1 MEPRRWAGGGP
12 IRFRTVWDDALLIA
26 GVLVAPLPAL
36 VLGARGMFR
45 HRGYVTGDPNDRAS
59 VVIMVTLRAVV
70 LLFLLALSAIT
81 LVSCVG
87 AWIKGVELHGMVYV
101 FFVLDL
107 LLASLVLLTFGR
119 NEKRPARRRATPAA
133 R

>member
-1 MEPRRWAGGGP
+1 M
-12 IRFRTVWDDALLIA
+12 IA
-26 GVLVAPLPAL
+26 GVVLAALPAL

-59 VVIMVTLRAVV
+59 VVIMVTLRALV
-70 LLFLLALSAIT
+70 LLFLLALSGIT
-81 LVSCVG
+81 LLSCVG

-101 FFVLDL
+101 FFTLDL
-107 LLASLVLLTFGR
+107 LLAALVLLSFGR
-119 NEKRPARRRATPAA
+119 NEKRPTRRRASPAA

>member
-12 IRFRTVWDDALLIA
+12 IRFGPVWDDALLIA

-81 LVSCVG
+81 LVSCIG
-87 AWIKGVELHGMVYV
+87 AWIKGVELHGLVYT

-107 LLASLVLLTFGR
+107 LLAALVLLTFGR
-119 NEKRPARRRATPAA
+119 NEKRPARRRASPAA

>member
-1 MEPRRWAGGGP
+1 
-12 IRFRTVWDDALLIA
+12 VWDEALLIA
-26 GVLVAPLPAL
+26 GVVLAALPAL
-36 VLGARGMFR
+36 VLGSRGLLR
-45 HRGYVTGDPNDRAS
+45 HRGYRTGDPNDRAS
-59 VVIMVTLRAVV
+59 VVVLVTLRSFV
-70 LLFLLALSAIT
+70 LLLVLALSGIT
-81 LVSCVG
+81 LLSCVG

-119 NEKRPARRRATPAA
+119 NERRPARRRGSPAP

>member
-1 MEPRRWAGGGP
+1 M
-12 IRFRTVWDDALLIA
+12 WDEALLIA

-59 VVIMVTLRAVV
+59 VVIMVTLRALV
-70 LLFLLALSAIT
+70 LLLLLAVSAIT

-87 AWIKGVELHGMVYV
+87 AWMKDVELHGLVSV

-107 LLASLVLLTFGR
+107 LCAALVLLTFGWR
-119 NEKRPARRRATPAA
+119 DPRRVRPRATPAG

>member
-1 MEPRRWAGGGP
+1 M
-12 IRFRTVWDDALLIA
+12 WDDALLIA
-26 GVLVAPLPAL
+26 GVVVAALPAL
-36 VLGARGMFR
+36 VLGARGLFR

-59 VVIMVTLRAVV
+59 VVIMVTLRALV
-70 LLFLLALSAIT
+70 LLLVLALSAIT
-81 LVSCVG
+81 LVSCIG

-119 NEKRPARRRATPAA
+119 TEKRPARRRASPAA

>member
-1 MEPRRWAGGGP
+1 
-12 IRFRTVWDDALLIA
+12 VWDDALLIA
-26 GVLVAPLPAL
+26 GVVVAALPAL
-36 VLGARGMFR
+36 VLGARGLFR

-59 VVIMVTLRAVV
+59 VVIMVTLRALV
-70 LLFLLALSAIT
+70 LLLVLALSAIT
-81 LVSCVG
+81 LVSCIG

-119 NEKRPARRRATPAA
+119 TEKRPARRRASPAA

>member
-1 MEPRRWAGGGP
+1 M
-12 IRFRTVWDDALLIA
+12 WDDALLIA

-81 LVSCVG
+81 LVSCIG
-87 AWIKGVELHGMVYV
+87 AWIKGVELHGLVYT

-107 LLASLVLLTFGR
+107 LLAALVLLTFGR
-119 NEKRPARRRATPAA
+119 SEKRPTRRRETPAA

>member
-1 MEPRRWAGGGP
+1 
-12 IRFRTVWDDALLIA
+12 VWDEALLIA
-26 GVLVAPLPAL
+26 GVVLAALPAL
-36 VLGARGMFR
+36 VLGARGLFR
-45 HRGYVTGDPNDRAS
+45 HRGYVTGDPDDRAS
-59 VVIMVTLRAVV
+59 VVVMVTMRALV
-70 LLFLLALSAIT
+70 LLLMLALSAIT
-81 LVSCVG
+81 LVSCIG

-119 NEKRPARRRATPAA
+119 SEKRPARRRATPAA

>member
-1 MEPRRWAGGGP
+1 M
-12 IRFRTVWDDALLIA
+12 WDEALLIA
-26 GVLVAPLPAL
+26 GVVLAALPAL
-36 VLGARGMFR
+36 VLGARGLFR

-59 VVIMVTLRAVV
+59 VVVMVTMRSVV
-70 LLFLLALSAIT
+70 LLLMLALSGIT
-81 LVSCVG
+81 LVSCIG

-119 NEKRPARRRATPAA
+119 GEKRPARRRATPAA

>member
-1 MEPRRWAGGGP
+1 
-12 IRFRTVWDDALLIA
+12 VWDEALLIA
-26 GVLVAPLPAL
+26 GVLVVALPAL

-45 HRGYVTGDPNDRAS
+45 HRGYSTGDPNDRAS
-59 VVIMVTLRAVV
+59 VVVMVTMRALV
-70 LLFLLALSAIT
+70 LLLMLALSAIT

-87 AWIKGVELHGMVYV
+87 AWIKDVELHGMVYA

-107 LLASLVLLTFGR
+107 LLAALVLLSFGR
-119 NEKRPARRRATPAA
+119 SERRPARRRASPAG

>member
-1 MEPRRWAGGGP
+1 M
-12 IRFRTVWDDALLIA
+12 WDEALLIA
-26 GVLVAPLPAL
+26 GVLLAALPAL
-36 VLGARGMFR
+36 VLGARGLFR

-59 VVIMVTLRAVV
+59 VVVMVTMRSVV
-70 LLFLLALSAIT
+70 LLLMLALSGIT
-81 LVSCVG
+81 LVSCIG

-119 NEKRPARRRATPAA
+119 GEKRPARRRATPAA

>member
-1 MEPRRWAGGGP
+1 M
-12 IRFRTVWDDALLIA
+12 WDEALLIA
-26 GVLVAPLPAL
+26 GVVLVALPAL

-59 VVIMVTLRAVV
+59 VVIMVTMRAVV
-70 LLFLLALSAIT
+70 LLLMVALSGIT

-87 AWIKGVELHGMVYV
+87 AWIKGVELHGMVYT

-119 NEKRPARRRATPAA
+119 SDSRPARRRASPAA

>member
-1 MEPRRWAGGGP
+1 M
-12 IRFRTVWDDALLIA
+12 WDDALLIA

-59 VVIMVTLRAVV
+59 VVIMVTMRAVV

-81 LVSCVG
+81 LISCIG
-87 AWIKGVELHGMVYV
+87 AWINDVELHGMVYT

-107 LLASLVLLTFGR
+107 LLAALVLLTFGR